1 MTGADTDCLII
12 SNKVFVL
19 ENWGMDIK
27 MLVMDVDGTLTDGH
41 IYMGPQGEPMKVFS
55 CKDGLGI
62 KELLPKLGITP
73 VIITGRDSIITAN
86 RAKELRIEALYQGI
100 ADKLPLLKQIAA
112 EHGLEPGEIAY
123 IGDDLNDWDCMK
135 YCGLTA
141 CPQDA
146 ENAIKEIVSFV
157 APREGGKGAVRDF
170 IEYIAKL

>member
-1 MTGADTDCLII
+1 
-12 SNKVFVL
+12 
-19 ENWGMDIK
+19 MDIK